1 MEGKFCCGVTRQVHV
16 DTCFTTRLRNLDVV
30 RYRKMTKNT
39 NTSDEL
45 HIALISVHGL
55 IRGDDLELGRDP
67 DTGGQTK
74 YVVEVARALAAH
86 PDVGRVD
93 LFTRQI
99 IDSSVSEDY
108 AQPEESLGGEARIIR
123 IGAGP
128 PGYIRKEEL
137 WDYLDAFADNTLCY
151 LREINRTPDIV
162 HSHYADAGYVGVRIA
177 HQLGVPLVHTGHSL
191 GRVKRRRLL
200 ATGLTLG
207 DIETRYHMTRRVEA
221 EEDTLATAN
230 LVVVSTR
237 NEIEEQ
243 YRLYDHYRPDRMS
256 VVPPG
261 TDLTRFY
268 PPIGD
273 ETATPLAGEIG
284 RFLRAPEKPMI
295 LAVSRADERK
305 NIAAL
310 VRAYGESPELR
321 EIANLVIS
329 AGTRDDIRDLDAAT
343 RDVLTDL
350 LLLIDQYDLYGR
362 VAYPKQIGSEEV
374 SLIYRLAAISKGVFV
389 NPALTEPFGLTLI
402 EAAASG
408 LPIVATED
416 GGPMDIIGNCK
427 NGLLIDPLDIDAIA
441 SAIWK
446 VLREKENW
454 QPLADNGLKGVQTY
468 YSWQAHAENYLERL
482 RSVLGQQEQS
492 IESELPRRHPLLFQD
507 RALVVDL
514 DCSLLGEQE
523 ALSAFLDLL
532 RGKRRHVGF
541 GIVTAHGIEF
551 ARKLL
556 KKNRIITPDVLIAG
570 MGTELYYAPQFFV
583 DTAWGEHIDHQW
595 HPRALRRILNKIPG
609 LSLCP
614 REEQLYFKLRYT
626 FDADRA
632 PSVEYITRA
641 LRQEGEPVTLFR
653 PDPTHIEITPARA
666 SKGLAVRYFANQW
679 GIPLEKILVAG
690 GSTSDEDMIRGN
702 TLGSV
707 IANPSAD
714 GLSHLAEGE
723 RVYFSD
729 GRYAQGILDAID
741 HYDFFGECRIPS
753 ITSNGALPRTD
764 EA

>member
-1 MEGKFCCGVTRQVHV
+1 
-16 DTCFTTRLRNLDVV
+16 
-30 RYRKMTKNT
+30 MTKNT
-39 NTSDEL
+39 KNIPDEL

-55 IRGDDLELGRDP
+55 IRGDGLELGRDP

-86 PDVGRVD
+86 PNVGRVD

-99 IDSSVSEDY
+99 VDPSVSEDY
-108 AQPEESLGGEARIIR
+108 GQVEESLGGEARIVR
-123 IGAGP
+123 VSAGP
-128 PGYIRKEEL
+128 EGYIRKEEL
-137 WDYLDAFADNTLCY
+137 WDYLDTFADNMLSY
-151 LREINRTPDIV
+151 LRDIDRTPNIV

-200 ATGLTLG
+200 ATGLTLD
-207 DIETRYHMTRRVEA
+207 DIETRYHMMRRVEA

-243 YRLYDHYRPDRMS
+243 YRLYDHYQPDRMS

-261 TDLTRFY
+261 TDMTRFY
-268 PPIGD
+268 PPTGD
-273 ETATPLAGEIG
+273 ETKTPLAAEIA
-284 RFLRAPEKPMI
+284 RFLREPEKPMI

-305 NIAAL
+305 NVAAL
-310 VRAYGESPELR
+310 VHAYGKSPELQ
-321 EIANLVIS
+321 EMANLVIS
-329 AGTRDDIRDLDAAT
+329 AGTRDDIRDLDSAT
-343 RDVLTDL
+343 RDVLTNL

-362 VAYPKQIGSEEV
+362 VAYPKQIGLEEV

-427 NGLLIDPLDIDAIA
+427 NGFLIDPLDTNVIT
-441 SAIWK
+441 SAIHK
-446 VLREKENW
+446 VLSEKENW
-454 QPLADNGLKGVQTY
+454 QELADNGLKGVQTY
-468 YSWQAHAENYLERL
+468 YSWQAHAENYLEQL
-482 RSVLGQQEQS
+482 KPVLDVQEQS
-492 IESELPRRHPLLFQD
+492 IQSELPRRHPLLFQD

-514 DCSLLGEQE
+514 DCALLGNREE
-523 ALSAFLDLL
+523 LDTFLNLL
-532 RGKRRHVGF
+532 RGKRRRVGF
-541 GIVTAHGIEF
+541 GIVTTHGIEF
-551 ARKLL
+551 ARRLL
-556 KKNRIITPDVLIAG
+556 KKNRILTPDVLIAG
-570 MGTELYYAPQFFV
+570 MGTELYYAPQFFA

-595 HPRALRRILNKIPG
+595 HPRALRRILSKIPG

-614 REEQLYFKLRYT
+614 RKDQLHFKLRYT
-626 FDADRA
+626 FDPDKA
-632 PSVEYITRA
+632 PNTEYITRT

-653 PDPTHIEITPARA
+653 TDPTHIEITPARA
-666 SKGLAVRYFANQW
+666 SKGLAVRYFADQW
-679 GIPLEKILVAG
+679 GIPLGKILVAG
-690 GSTSDEDMIRGN
+690 GSASDENMIRGN

-707 IANPSAD
+707 IANPNAD
-714 GLSHLAEGE
+714 GLSHLAEIE
-723 RVYFSD
+723 SVYFSKNE
-729 GRYAQGILDAID
+729 YAQGILEAID

-753 ITSNGALPRTD
+753 AS
-764 EA
+764 